1 MTRGDTCVLRRDV
14 RQKVQLAVAQAFGIS
29 ASALHLTKPT
39 FFSRINSTAA
49 RTAHDEY
56 WHAHVDKVGHAG
68 PGAVQGPQAE
78 PDSGR
83 RPGAPE
89 ADRAQEASC
98 VTPTCEEQTWGSEL
112 QA

>member
-1 MTRGDTCVLRRDV
+1 MSRAHLLSSGGPCSPVWAWGGHRAWSPPRLPDSGDTRVPRRDV
-14 RQKVQLAVAQAFGIS
+14 RQKVQLAVAQAFGID

-68 PGAVQGPQAE
+68 GGPRQW
-78 PDSGR
+78 
-83 RPGAPE
+83 APP
-89 ADRAQEASC
+89 RC
-98 VTPTCEEQTWGSEL
+98 L
-112 QA
+112 